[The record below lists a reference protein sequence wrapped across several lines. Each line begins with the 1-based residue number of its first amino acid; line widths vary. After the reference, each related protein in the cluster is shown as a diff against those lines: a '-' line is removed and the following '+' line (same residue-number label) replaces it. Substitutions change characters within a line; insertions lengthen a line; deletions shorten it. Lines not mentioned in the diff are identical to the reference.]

1 MFRVYRGI
9 KCIKS
14 IKKNFNTGNHAIRR
28 ETTILKKK
36 LILSYRA
43 NIKVYIARNIIVLR
57 VLWKK
62 PIF

>member
-9 KCIKS
+9 KYIKS
-14 IKKNFNTGNHAIRR
+14 VKKNFNTRNHAIRR
-28 ETTILKKK
+28 ETIILNKK

-57 VLWKK
+57 AL
-62 PIF
+62 

>member
-1 MFRVYRGI
+1 VKR
-9 KCIKS
+9 
-14 IKKNFNTGNHAIRR
+14 NFNAGNHAVRR

-36 LILSYRA
+36 LILSCGA
-43 NIKVYIARNIIVLR
+43 NIKVYTARNIIVLR

>member
-1 MFRVYRGI
+1 MKR
-9 KCIKS
+9 
-14 IKKNFNTGNHAIRR
+14 NFNAGNHAVRR